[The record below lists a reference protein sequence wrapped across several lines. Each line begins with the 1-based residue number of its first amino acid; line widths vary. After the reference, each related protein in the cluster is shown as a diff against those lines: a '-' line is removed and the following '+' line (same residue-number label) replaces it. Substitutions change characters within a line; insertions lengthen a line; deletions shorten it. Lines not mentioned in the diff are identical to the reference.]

1 MKTVQEWLNEVD
13 EESLADT
20 YFVEF
25 PIDFVMLRDQNHT
38 VAEIRRAAREQFIG
52 YVRKMRTIAIP
63 ARAEGDKTAVFYA
76 SKGHRNHERGIVAE
90 MCNMEEVLASDEPE
104 HYACG
109 LTDHAEVM
117 GYLVADTPLTIDN
130 IESLLAQILFETSFF
145 GYDQEGLPD
154 VIESLKRSEEDI
166 KAGRTYT
173 EEEVWEHLGLP
184 PEEPDEEAD
193 ELESKIIEA
202 EYAYDL
208 FCRRREEAK
217 LRELFR
223 GELKGETL

>member
-1 MKTVQEWLNEVD
+1 MKTVQEWLSEVD

-25 PIDFVMLRDQNHT
+25 PIDFLMLPDQNHT
-38 VAEIRRAAREQFIG
+38 VAEIRRAAREQLID
-52 YVRKMRTIAIP
+52 YVRKLRTIAVP
-63 ARAEGDKTAVFYA
+63 PHKEGEKTAVFYA

-90 MCNMEEVLASDEPE
+90 MCYVEEVLASDEPE

-109 LTDHAEVM
+109 LTDQAKVM
-117 GYLVADTPLTIDN
+117 GYLVADTPLTTKN
-130 IESLLAQILFETSFF
+130 IKTVLAQILFETSFF

-154 VIESLKRSEEDI
+154 VIESLKQSEEDI

-173 EEEVWEHLGLP
+173 MEEVREHLGLP
-184 PEEPDEEAD
+184 PKEPDEEAD
-193 ELESKIIEA
+193 ELASRIVEA
-202 EYAYDL
+202 ECAYDL

-223 GELKGETL
+223 GEQLEK

>member
-13 EESLADT
+13 EEALADE
-20 YFVEF
+20 YFWEN
-25 PIDFVMLRDQNHT
+25 PIDFVMLRNQNRT

-52 YVRKMRTIAIP
+52 YVRKMRTIAVP
-63 ARAEGDKTAVFYA
+63 PRKEGDKTAVFYA
-76 SKGHRNHERGIVAE
+76 SKGHRDHKRGIVAE
-90 MCNMEEVLASDEPE
+90 LCNIEEVLASDEPE
-104 HYACG
+104 HYGCE

-117 GYLVADTPLTIDN
+117 GYLVADTPLTTKN
-130 IESLLAQILFETSFF
+130 IISVLAQILFDTSFF

-154 VIESLKRSEEDI
+154 VLESLKRSDEDI
-166 KAGRTYT
+166 EEGRTYT
-173 EEEVWEHLGLP
+173 LEEVREHLGLP
-184 PEEPDEEAD
+184 PEDPDEEAD
-193 ELESKIIEA
+193 ELESQIIAA

-223 GELKGETL
+223 AQAQE

>member
-1 MKTVQEWLNEVD
+1 MC
-13 EESLADT
+13 
-20 YFVEF
+20 YF
-25 PIDFVMLRDQNHT
+25 
-38 VAEIRRAAREQFIG
+38 
-52 YVRKMRTIAIP
+52 
-63 ARAEGDKTAVFYA
+63 
-76 SKGHRNHERGIVAE
+76 
-90 MCNMEEVLASDEPE
+90 EEVLASDEPE
-104 HYACG
+104 HYTCD

-130 IESLLAQILFETSFF
+130 IETVLAQILFETSFF

-166 KAGRTYT
+166 QAGRTYT
-173 EEEVWEHLGLP
+173 AEEVWADLGLP
-184 PEEPDEEAD
+184 PEEPDKEAD
-193 ELESKIIEA
+193 ELESKIIAA

-223 GELKGETL
+223 REMQS

>member
-13 EESLADT
+13 EGALADE
-20 YFVEF
+20 YFLES
-25 PIDFVMLRDQNHT
+25 PIDFAMLPDQNHT

-52 YVRKMRTIAIP
+52 YVRKLRAIAVSP
-63 ARAEGDKTAVFYA
+63 RKEGDKTPVFYA
-76 SKGHRNHERGIVAE
+76 SKGHRNHERSIVAE
-90 MCNMEEVLASDEPE
+90 MCYVEEVLASDEPE

-109 LTDHAEVM
+109 LIDQAKVM
-117 GYLVADTPLTIDN
+117 GYLVADTPLTTKN
-130 IESLLAQILFETSFF
+130 IKAVLAQILFETSFF

-154 VIESLKRSEEDI
+154 VIESLKQSEEDI

-173 EEEVWEHLGLP
+173 MEEVREHLGLP
-184 PEEPDEEAD
+184 PKEPDEEAD
-193 ELESKIIEA
+193 ELASRIVEA
-202 EYAYDL
+202 ECAYDL

-223 GELKGETL
+223 EEYDK